1 MKNNLN
7 TAYSAY
13 VAEVTADT
21 LNSLLKEVTRYAV
34 SVAKW
39 KKHPSPDDVAQEVA
53 VKVWTSL
60 GTFNSKSTF
69 TTWVHQITCR
79 VILDDHRSSK
89 REPLTQVDE
98 LPESFHEGEGKPSR
112 LSIPAHLPP
121 ASRVMLDALD
131 STRNFITAA
140 TQLGIT
146 PKALRS
152 RLERMKK

>member
-1 MKNNLN
+1 MTKNLN
-7 TAYSAY
+7 TAYADY
-13 VAEVTADT
+13 TTEVTADT
-21 LNSLLKEVTRYAV
+21 LNDLLKAVTRYADGL
-34 SVAKW
+34 AKW
-39 KKHPSPDDVAQEVA
+39 KKHPSPDDIAQDVA

-79 VILDDHRSSK
+79 VILDDHRSSR
-89 REPLTQVDE
+89 REPLTQMDE
-98 LPESFHEGEGKPSR
+98 LPESASDGERTPSR
-112 LSIPAHLPP
+112 SIIPVHLPP

-131 STRNFITAA
+131 STRNFVATAS
-140 TQLGIT
+140 QLGIT